1 LRGVCSAKAKAVDH
15 IWNNRNG
22 SPNIKQLSEAIGQS
36 YQHIVLATE
45 YLQRRG
51 LIIKEEHGFESVL
64 KPNPKH
70 PVVGWVGSQ
79 RVR

>member
-1 LRGVCSAKAKAVDH
+1 LRGGCSAKTKAIDH

-22 SPNIKQLSEAIGQS
+22 SPNIKRLREAIGQS
-36 YQHIVLATE
+36 YQYTVLAIE
-45 YLQRRG
+45 HLKKRG